1 MSTDLDRIISLS
13 RTLGAPGR
21 DLVILAEGNTSVR
34 TGADRMLV
42 KASGAHLATAGPDD
56 FVEVGLAE
64 MVALL
69 DNPDTD
75 QQSIADVF
83 NRVGVATGRRPSVEA
98 MLHAI
103 CLQEGGASVVG
114 HTHPVPVN
122 ALLCSEHAET
132 LASVIVYPEQ
142 IVILGRK
149 AMLIPYVDPG
159 LLLARLV
166 RDRLRQHIA
175 AEGAPP
181 KVIYLANHGMFAL
194 GATTAEVLRIT
205 EMAVKVSRIM
215 QAGLAV
221 GALSPLTDHDSDRI
235 DEREDEQHR
244 RAVLDRAEH
253 LPARAAHL
261 PARDVS

>member
-1 MSTDLDRIISLS
+1 MSSDLDLIISLS
-13 RTLGAPGR
+13 RALGAPER

-34 TGADRMLV
+34 TGPDRMLV

-56 FVEVGLAE
+56 FVEVELNE

-69 DNPDTD
+69 DDPRTD
-75 QQSIADVF
+75 QRSIADVF
-83 NRVGVATGRRPSVEA
+83 DRVGAATGRRPSVEA

-103 CLQEGGASVVG
+103 CLHEGGASVVG
-114 HTHPVPVN
+114 HTHPVQVN
-122 ALLCSEHAET
+122 ALLCSEHAGT
-132 LASVIVYPEQ
+132 LASVVVYPEQ
-142 IVILGRK
+142 IVILGRR

-166 RDRLRQHIA
+166 RDRLREHIA

-194 GATTAEVLRIT
+194 GATAAEVLRIT

-221 GALSPLTDHDSDRI
+221 GALSPLTDVDSKRI
-235 DEREDEQHR
+235 HEREDELYR
-244 RAVLDRAEH
+244 RAVLDRTGH
-253 LPARAAHL
+253 LPARG
-261 PARDVS
+261 VS